1 MPLINMMRKPEAEE
15 MPGQLDLGEPMY
27 SESLAFELESDE
39 LEKLGMTVLPELGTE
54 LMITAK
60 VFVKSVSSSDTFE
73 GKEKC
78 VELQITDIE
87 LSGIDRSQN
96 IAAMLY
102 GSTRNMNNAR

>member
-15 MPGQLDLGEPMY
+15 MPGQLELGEPMY

-54 LMITAK
+54 FVITAK
-60 VFVKSVSSSDTFE
+60 VFVKEVSSVDTFE
-73 GKEKC
+73 GKDKC

-87 LSGIDRSQN
+87 LSGVDRSQH
-96 IAAMLY
+96 IAEMLY
-102 GSTRNMNNAR
+102 GSTRNTNNPR